1 MESTETII
9 ARAALA
15 MDLAEED
22 LRTIFARGAQQ
33 TYEAGAWLFHESTP
47 RDWAGILQAGE
58 VDIVPPGLH

>member
-1 MESTETII
+1 MESLETII

-22 LRTIFARGAQQ
+22 LRAIFGQGAQK

-47 RDWAGILQAGE
+47 RDWAGIIQDGR
-58 VDIVPPGLH
+58 